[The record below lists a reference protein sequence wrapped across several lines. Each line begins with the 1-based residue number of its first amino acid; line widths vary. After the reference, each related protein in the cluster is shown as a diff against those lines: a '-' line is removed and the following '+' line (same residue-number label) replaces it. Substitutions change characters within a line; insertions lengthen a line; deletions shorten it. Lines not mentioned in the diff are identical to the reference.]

1 MVYNTEEDVL
11 SFYNEIRWDNPM
23 EEKPGEGQAAKQ
35 RMNNYVRAYFP
46 VNLMRI
52 SEKDKGV
59 VTVNDY
65 NIRFYRNEFKRV
77 VLWHLSQF
85 HEVCFF

>member
-1 MVYNTEEDVL
+1 
-11 SFYNEIRWDNPM
+11 M
-23 EEKPGEGQAAKQ
+23 EEKPGESLAAKQ
-35 RMNNYVRAYFP
+35 RMNNYSRAYFP
-46 VNLMRI
+46 RNLMRI

-59 VTVNDY
+59 VAVNDY
-65 NIRFYRNEFKRV
+65 GIRFYKNEYKRV